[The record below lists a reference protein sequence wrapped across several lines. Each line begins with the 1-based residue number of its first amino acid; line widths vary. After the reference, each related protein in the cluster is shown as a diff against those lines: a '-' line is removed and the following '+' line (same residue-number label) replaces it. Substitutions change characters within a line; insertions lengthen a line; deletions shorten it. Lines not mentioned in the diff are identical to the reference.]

1 MNLLRRSYTAAVQLP
16 ANYVSSVPKIRI
28 PCPPLLLSDFY
39 PAKVTYFYLIWKI
52 QAPTS
57 QNYNH
62 RMRFN
67 RLLTRIILLALGVGI
82 FTPPHTV
89 RANAIHAPAAQVSA
103 FELIL
108 AMNTL
113 RVSYGLPALIEDPII
128 NAVAQSTAQTMAA
141 NNMSWHIGDVRGRIA
156 AAGYGGGGTV
166 WATENFAVSWNGG
179 MGIDEIMAVWADPDH
194 MRPAVTP
201 EYCHVGAGVAT
212 VNGKTYFILQAAYVS
227 GQACG
232 STTSSSPSGGTP
244 GTSTVP
250 NPVSQLILP
259 VKIATPDAD
268 GKIFHVVQAGQ
279 SFWAIAVAYQVTI
292 QDIETWNNI
301 TRDTPLQ
308 SGQRLFIPNKNTA
321 GFATPTPRGMV
332 VTQTPDADGKIVHV
346 VQPYQSLFT
355 IGEAYRVSVDRILQL
370 NGLQADVPLQIEQ
383 KLVISPG
390 NVTPSPT
397 LSAIQKLTPDASGNY
412 YHVVQSGETLSGI
425 ANLYDVPL
433 ADLMNWNE
441 LGAASV
447 IIPNQKLLL
456 RVTPPATAT
465 STLAPATVTLAPSPS
480 VTSAPPT
487 EIAATEVVPVE
498 ESTGGSGLGIVLVLG
513 IILVGGLLWWRFGRK
528 N

>member
-1 MNLLRRSYTAAVQLP
+1 MR
-16 ANYVSSVPKIRI
+16 
-28 PCPPLLLSDFY
+28 
-39 PAKVTYFYLIWKI
+39 
-52 QAPTS
+52 
-57 QNYNH
+57 QNYNCH
-62 RMRFN
+62 MP
-67 RLLTRIILLALGVGI
+67 LQRIAACLIFVALATGLSIRPQPVQADGMLA
-82 FTPPHTV
+82 PP
-89 RANAIHAPAAQVSA
+89 AQVSA
-103 FELIL
+103 YELIL

-113 RVSYGLPALIEDPII
+113 RVSYGLPPLIEDPII